1 MNTILKLRKEKDISQ
16 ADMAKYLSISRPTYI
31 EIEKDRKDLTLKEV
45 FIIAKVFN
53 VNVWKLIGDITGEM
67 PEGELEPNISVF
79 KDNVKELDKLL
90 SEAKKIIQ
98 TL

>member
-1 MNTILKLRKEKDISQ
+1 MNTILKLRKEKNISQ
-16 ADMAKYLSISRPTYI
+16 ADMAKYLGISRPTYI

-53 VNVWKLIGDITGEM
+53 VNVWELIGDITGEM
-67 PEGELEPNISVF
+67 PKGKLEPNISVF